1 MRTAK
6 NKWSLLLLVL
16 AGIVLGGFIGQL
28 LGGMSAFHWL
38 NFGQTFGLTN
48 PVILDLGILTIT
60 FAGTVAR
67 DPLAWLMTCFLA
79 TSENMQLI
87 LFCLFWV
94 GGAFLC
100 CLVPYL
106 ITRLQLKNHL
116 NLA

>member
-48 PVILDLGILTIT
+48 PGDPGSWDPDDHLCPDDQDHHRRNPGDHYCHSDLPASVRTHIPDRLTRRRT
-60 FAGTVAR
+60 G
-67 DPLAWLMTCFLA
+67 L
-79 TSENMQLI
+79 
-87 LFCLFWV
+87 
-94 GGAFLC
+94 
-100 CLVPYL
+100 
-106 ITRLQLKNHL
+106 
-116 NLA
+116 